1 VEPARQRHSIRL
13 AATDRRGSSQFHHQF
28 LFDAGRLPLDCAGW
42 RPVSVHL
49 YAEQARIHS
58 GPGGATEAI
67 STHFKYPYVYQFNLS
82 VQRQLPGR
90 VTLTAAY
97 VGALSHDLPNF
108 IDVNYAPY
116 STAFGTPS
124 TSATSVADRRQFD
137 PCVGACP
144 KGAAAINNGTGILGA
159 SIVDL
164 LSNLTASYHSLQI
177 SASKQLSRNFSVS
190 GFYVWSHA
198 IDSFEPDADGLSS
211 PQDSGYFGTPF
222 TPTTTLWAPSAAD
235 SRRKKAI

>member
-1 VEPARQRHSIRL
+1 
-13 AATDRRGSSQFHHQF
+13 
-28 LFDAGRLPLDCAGW
+28 
-42 RPVSVHL
+42 
-49 YAEQARIHS
+49 
-58 GPGGATEAI
+58 
-67 STHFKYPYVYQFNLS
+67 
-82 VQRQLPGR
+82 LPGR

-108 IDVNYAPY
+108 IDANYAPY

-159 SIVDL
+159 GIVDL
-164 LSNLTASYHSLQI
+164 LSNLTANYHSLQI
-177 SASKQLSRNFSVS
+177 SASKQLSRNFSAS
-190 GFYVWSHA
+190 GFYVWSHG

-211 PQDSGYFGTPF
+211 PQDSGYFGLPS
-222 TPTTTLWAPSAAD
+222 PPPITLWALSAAD